1 MRPWLALAALLP
13 GPALACGSCRPLVM
27 ARIASE
33 AFWPTLA
40 ALSVPAAVLAA
51 VAALLWRRP

>member
-1 MRPWLALAALLP
+1 MRRLLGLAALLP
-13 GPALACGSCRPLVM
+13 GAVQACGSCRPLVM

-40 ALSVPAAVLAA
+40 ALAVPAAVLAA